1 MKSSKISDTRY
12 LLPDNMTKKHFLETL
27 KSCFVVKQIASSSE
41 KFSILESFDWGLYKK
56 NLLAIRHEDQA
67 ISLWNKDNLFDIE
80 SAQKIDNINAN
91 SRFWWDFPDCQ
102 AKEILKPILDLRSLS
117 PIYKGVLKIE
127 QFNLQ
132 NEAGKILVFCQL
144 MSIYKPE
151 QPRTPI
157 MRQISMTPVTG
168 YAKENGQAIEL
179 IRDLGGFKASL
190 PPLDSLLG
198 AIGVSPQPYTV
209 KPQIE
214 LLSTMP
220 ARSAVSSI
228 IAIMIEKQRL
238 TEPGIIKD
246 IDTEF
251 LHHYRV
257 AIRMVRAAIAQ
268 LKDVF
273 PQQEVPI
280 LKQRF
285 GDLARETNKLRD
297 LDVFILDQER
307 YMNLLP
313 KSMRNDLAP
322 MFNDFQQNRQTEA
335 KRISRWI
342 GSKTYRNE
350 INELQS
356 LFENGYSAMET
367 LWSEKPSIELAI
379 NKIQKTYKKIY
390 KAAIKIT
397 HTTPDEDIHRIRIDC
412 KKLRYLLYF
421 FASQFNK
428 KKIKIVGKHLKSLQD
443 TLGIFNDLT
452 VQGEFL
458 KNYLYQL
465 EHKPKK
471 DIMLIASLGG
481 LISTLYTMQKQERD
495 KCINELAIFSNDE
508 NRQLFKETFIVIS
521 DTLPSQ
527 LQQTVK
533 QEGNAQQ

>member
-27 KSCFVVKQIASSSE
+27 KSAFVVKQIANSSE
-41 KFSILESFDWGLYKK
+41 KFSILESFEWGLYKN
-56 NLLAIRHEDQA
+56 NLLAIRHENQS
-67 ISLWNKDNLFDIE
+67 ISLWNKHNLFDIE
-80 SAQKIDNINAN
+80 LAQKIDDINAN
-91 SRFWWDFPDCQ
+91 SRFWWDFPDCT

-127 QFNLQ
+127 QLNLQ

-157 MRQISMTPVTG
+157 MRQIRITPVTG
-168 YAKENGQAIEL
+168 YTKENGQAIEF
-179 IRDLGGFKASL
+179 IKDLGGFKASL

-198 AIGVSPQPYTV
+198 AIGISPQPYTV
-209 KPQIE
+209 KPQIKIPP
-214 LLSTMP
+214 TMP

-228 IAIMIEKQRL
+228 INIMIEKQRL

-251 LHHYRV
+251 LHHFRV

-273 PQQEVPI
+273 PQHEVPI

-313 KSMRNDLAP
+313 ESMRNDLAP

-342 GSKTYRNE
+342 GSKAYRDE

-421 FASQFNK
+421 FGSQFNK

-458 KNYLYQL
+458 RNYLYQL

-481 LISTLYTMQKQERD
+481 LISTLYTMQIQERD

-508 NRQLFKETFIVIS
+508 NRQLFKETFIVSS

-527 LQQTVK
+527 LQQK
-533 QEGNAQQ
+533 GNAQ